1 MRNQRDNAPFYAK
14 RTYRLVSGV
23 FGTFLIGTGLYALLF
38 AGPMTARTGSIENRA
53 AVRLRLRWCLRLLCC
68 RRQANGQKDCQYNN
82 DVPHQDLHYEFV
94 RNSTCAERK
103 AGNWRSVHAGG
114 V

>member
-38 AGPMTARTGSIENRA
+38 AGPMTALSVAVGLALVVFGGNMVA
-53 AVRLRLRWCLRLLCC
+53 AAYSGRESWLSRLGPL
-68 RRQANGQKDCQYNN
+68 
-82 DVPHQDLHYEFV
+82 P
-94 RNSTCAERK
+94 
-103 AGNWRSVHAGG
+103 
-114 V
+114 